1 MIHLYV
7 YFFQIGFRKFFK
19 QMFLDTDI
27 SRFDSENVSGDNQ
40 IVIVRELNY
49 FESLNDALSN
59 NTDFSKENLGNFMV
73 ETN

>member
-1 MIHLYV
+1 
-7 YFFQIGFRKFFK
+7 
-19 QMFLDTDI
+19 MFIDTDV
-27 SRFDSENVSGDNQ
+27 SRFDGESGSGDNQ

-59 NTDFSKENLGNFMV
+59 DTDFTKENLGNYMI